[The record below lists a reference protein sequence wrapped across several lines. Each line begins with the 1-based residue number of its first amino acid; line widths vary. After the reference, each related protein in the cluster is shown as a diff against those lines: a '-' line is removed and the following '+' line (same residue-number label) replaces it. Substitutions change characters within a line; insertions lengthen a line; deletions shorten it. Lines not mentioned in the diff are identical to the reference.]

1 MIENEWIR
9 FNPAHWGYDFV
20 CEQCG
25 AAGETDGEAP
35 ISAMDAMM
43 EKGWKFA
50 KSGEKHLPL
59 CPGCAEKQ
67 RETIPEI

>member
-9 FNPAHWGYDFV
+9 FNTSHWGYDFI

-35 ISAMDAMM
+35 VSAMDAMM
-43 EKGWKFA
+43 EKGWQFA
-50 KSGEKHLPL
+50 GNGETPLPL
-59 CPGCAEKQ
+59 CPACA
-67 RETIPEI
+67 RRRGTV